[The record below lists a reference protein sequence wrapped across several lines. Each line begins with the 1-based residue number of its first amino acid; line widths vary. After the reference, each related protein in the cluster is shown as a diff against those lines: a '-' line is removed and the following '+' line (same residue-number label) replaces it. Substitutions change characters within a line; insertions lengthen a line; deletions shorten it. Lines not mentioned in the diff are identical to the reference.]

1 MGLGFRLDAAADYL
15 GLTDAELHEQ
25 LRDGKS
31 LADVAKA
38 QNKSVD
44 GLKAALKRAVT
55 AELDEAVKDK
65 RLTEAQ
71 KSKILADVDAR
82 LDEMVNNTRPPGGPF
97 KRRWR

>member
-1 MGLGFRLDAAADYL
+1 
-15 GLTDAELHEQ
+15 
-25 LRDGKS
+25 
-31 LADVAKA
+31 
-38 QNKSVD
+38 
-44 GLKAALKRAVT
+44 VT